1 MKNEFL
7 IAITQICAEKNL
19 PREVVLDALKAA
31 LASAYKRAYGGVNQ
45 DIDVKVS
52 EKGEFSVYAL
62 KRVVEEVTNPQ
73 TEVDLKEAR
82 TRRKDAEVGETIEFE
97 ATTPQEFGRIAA
109 QTAKQ
114 VVLQRLREAERETV
128 FDEFVER
135 EGDVISGLIQRVEPR
150 QVTIDLGKAEAI
162 LPASEQIQTERYRAG
177 QRIRAYLLEVQR
189 TSRGPLLT
197 VSRTHRNFLRR
208 LFELEVPE
216 IFNGVVELK
225 AVAREP
231 GSRSKVAVASRQ
243 AGVDP
248 VGACVGMRGVR
259 IQNIVRELDGEKIDV
274 VQWDEDPAV
283 FVANALSPAQVVGV
297 DVSKADK
304 VATVVVPDRLLS
316 LAIGKDGQN
325 ARLAARLTGWK
336 IDIKSVSTAK
346 AEEARL
352 AAIAAE
358 AEAKAE
364 EEARVEAAARA
375 LEEPV
380 AVEVEAPEE
389 VAVAQ
394 AAPVLQEAPEVP
406 ETAAAAG
413 ELAIPEPVAL
423 EPVAQAAP
431 PAEIVAPEVEEIAP
445 PPVPEPPAPIRQP
458 IRFAEEI
465 LGPSTERVAV
475 VGKKKKDKGRK
486 DKDEGAVK
494 KKVKRTGGRPSA
506 IEVEEDDDE
515 EYDFRIK

>member
-19 PREVVLDALKAA
+19 AREVVLDALEAA
-31 LASAYKRAYGGVNQ
+31 LVSAYKRTFGVGQNVAVR
-45 DIDVKVS
+45 IGSGTGEVKV
-52 EKGEFSVYAL
+52 FTL
-62 KRVVEEVTNPQ
+62 KTVVEEVANSL
-73 TEVDLKEAR
+73 TEMDLKEAR
-82 TRRKDAEVGETIEFE
+82 SIKKDAQIGDTIELE
-97 ATTPQEFGRIAA
+97 TTPKDFGRIAA

-114 VVLQRLREAERETV
+114 VVLQRLREAERENV

-162 LPASEQIQTERYRAG
+162 LPASEQIQTERYRPG

-231 GSRSKVAVASRQ
+231 GSRSKVAVGSRQ

-297 DVSKADK
+297 EVSKADK

-352 AAIAAE
+352 AAE

-364 EEARVEAAARA
+364 EARLAAGTRVEEEAVAVAEQAEAVAAEAVPAAESAPEAPEVVEPVGETA
-375 LEEPV
+375 LPVPAEPVAEAPPPVEIVQEGAAPAPAPAPAPEPV
-380 AVEVEAPEE
+380 AVS
-389 VAVAQ
+389 
-394 AAPVLQEAPEVP
+394 
-406 ETAAAAG
+406 
-413 ELAIPEPVAL
+413 
-423 EPVAQAAP
+423 
-431 PAEIVAPEVEEIAP
+431 
-445 PPVPEPPAPIRQP
+445 RQP

-465 LGPSTERVAV
+465 LGTTTDRTAPVST
-475 VGKKKKDKGRK
+475 KKKKEKGRR
-486 DKDEGAVK
+486 DKEEGLPK
-494 KKVKRTGGRPSA
+494 KKVRKSGGRPA
-506 IEVEEDDDE
+506 VEDDYDE
-515 EYDFRIK
+515 EFNFRIK

>member
-19 PREVVLDALKAA
+19 PKEVVLDALKAA
-31 LASAYKRAYGGVNQ
+31 LASAYKRAYGVSQ
-45 DIDVKVS
+45 DIDVRVS
-52 EKGEFSVYAL
+52 DKTGEFSVYIL
-62 KRVVEEVTNPQ
+62 KHVVDEVTNPQ
-73 TEVDLKEAR
+73 VEMDLTEAR
-82 TRRKDAEVGETIEFE
+82 IHKKDVQVGDVVEMETT
-97 ATTPQEFGRIAA
+97 APQEFGRIAA

-135 EGDVISGLIQRVEPR
+135 EGDVISGLIQRVEPK
-150 QVTIDLGKAEAI
+150 QVIIDLGKAEAI
-162 LPASEQIQTERYRAG
+162 LPASEQISTERYRAG
-177 QRIRAYLLEVQR
+177 MRIRAYLLEVQR

-225 AVAREP
+225 AVSREP

-243 AGVDP
+243 TGVDP

-274 VQWDEDPAV
+274 VQWDEDPAI
-283 FVANALSPAQVVGV
+283 FVANALSPAQVVAV
-297 DVSKADK
+297 DVSKSDK

-346 AEEARL
+346 VEEARRAAEAEARAEEEARL
-352 AAIAAE
+352 AAESRVHEE
-358 AEAKAE
+358 AEAVVGQ
-364 EEARVEAAARA
+364 VEGA
-375 LEEPV
+375 L
-380 AVEVEAPEE
+380 
-389 VAVAQ
+389 AQ
-394 AAPVLQEAPEVP
+394 AAPAVEETEEGAPAEKAPSETAQPAAASVETQTVAPPKEEAPRSAV
-406 ETAAAAG
+406 
-413 ELAIPEPVAL
+413 
-423 EPVAQAAP
+423 P
-431 PAEIVAPEVEEIAP
+431 PAVE
-445 PPVPEPPAPIRQP
+445 PPVTVAKQQ

-465 LGPSTERVAV
+465 LGTTTDRVTTV
-475 VGKKKKDKGRK
+475 TKKKKEKGRR
-486 DKDEGAVK
+486 DKEEGAPK
-494 KKVKRTGGRPSA
+494 KKVRRGGRPA
-506 IEVEEDDDE
+506 ADVDLGDEEYDE

>member
-1 MKNEFL
+1 MKNDFL

-19 PREVVLDALKAA
+19 PREVVLDALEAA
-31 LASAYKRAYGGVNQ
+31 LVSAYKRSFGAGQNVVVKIGSTTGE
-45 DIDVKVS
+45 VKVFTNRS
-52 EKGEFSVYAL
+52 
-62 KRVVEEVTNPQ
+62 VVEEVTNPQ
-73 TEVDLKEAR
+73 VEVDLKEAR
-82 TRRKDAEVGETIEFE
+82 AIKKDAQLGDVVELETI
-97 ATTPQEFGRIAA
+97 PPRDFGRIAA

-128 FDEFVER
+128 YDEFVER
-135 EGDVISGLIQRVEPR
+135 EGDVISGLIQRVDAK
-150 QVTIDLGKAEAI
+150 QVIIDLGKAEAI
-162 LPASEQIQTERYRAG
+162 LPASEQISTERYRAG

-231 GSRSKVAVASRQ
+231 GSRSKVAVGSRQ

-274 VQWDEDPAV
+274 VQWDDDPAV

-297 DVSKADK
+297 SIRKSDK

-336 IDIKSVSTAK
+336 IDIKSVSTSK
-346 AEEARL
+346 VEEARL
-352 AAIAAE
+352 AAEAAAKAAEEARLEAESRAYEEAIAVVDE
-358 AEAKAE
+358 AEA
-364 EEARVEAAARA
+364 V
-375 LEEPV
+375 LT
-380 AVEVEAPEE
+380 
-389 VAVAQ
+389 Q
-394 AAPVLQEAPEVP
+394 AAPVIEEVP
-406 ETAAAAG
+406 HGREVVKVTD
-413 ELAIPEPVAL
+413 ELVVP
-423 EPVAQAAP
+423 
-431 PAEIVAPEVEEIAP
+431 APEVEMPSPAGVAP
-445 PPVPEPPAPIRQP
+445 KLEPVIPAPVSDSVVAGRRQ

-465 LGPSTERVAV
+465 LAVSADKVGV
-475 VGKKKKDKGRK
+475 VGKKKKEKGRR
-486 DKDEGAVK
+486 DKEEGPPK
-494 KKVKRTGGRPSA
+494 KKVRRGGRLGPG
-506 IEVEEDDDE
+506 VEEDIDE
-515 EYDFRIK
+515 DIDEDFDFDIK

>member
-1 MKNEFL
+1 MKNDFL

-19 PREVVLDALKAA
+19 PRDVVLDALKAA
-31 LASAYKRAYGGVNQ
+31 LVSAYKRSSGAVQ
-45 DIDVKVS
+45 DVDVEIGSNGEVKVFTS
-52 EKGEFSVYAL
+52 KS
-62 KRVVEEVTNPQ
+62 VVEEVTNPHA
-73 TEVDLKEAR
+73 EMDLKEAR
-82 TRRKDAEVGETIEFE
+82 AIKKDAQLGDVVTTE
-97 ATTPQEFGRIAA
+97 TTPRDFGRIAA

-128 FDEFVER
+128 YDEFVER
-135 EGDVISGLIQRVEPR
+135 EGDVISGLIQRVDAK
-150 QVTIDLGKAEAI
+150 QVIIDLGKAEAM
-162 LPASEQIQTERYRAG
+162 LPASEQISTERYRPG

-231 GSRSKVAVASRQ
+231 GSRSKVAVGSRQ

-274 VQWDEDPAV
+274 VQWDDDPAV

-297 DVSKADK
+297 SVSKSDK

-346 AEEARL
+346 VEQARLASEAEAREAEEARL
-352 AAIAAE
+352 EAEARVHEEAIAAVDE
-358 AEAKAE
+358 AGSVLAQAPDVE
-364 EEARVEAAARA
+364 EVLQIPEGVEASGI
-375 LEEPV
+375 
-380 AVEVEAPEE
+380 AVV
-389 VAVAQ
+389 
-394 AAPVLQEAPEVP
+394 
-406 ETAAAAG
+406 
-413 ELAIPEPVAL
+413 
-423 EPVAQAAP
+423 
-431 PAEIVAPEVEEIAP
+431 
-445 PPVPEPPAPIRQP
+445 PAPISPDLKVETPSPAVVAPAVEQVIP
-458 IRFAEEI
+458 ATAPDPVVAAKQQIRFAEEI
-465 LGPSTERVAV
+465 LGAATDRVSV
-475 VGKKKKDKGRK
+475 VGKKKKEKGRR
-486 DKDEGAVK
+486 DKEEGPPK
-494 KKVKRTGGRPSA
+494 KKIRRGGRLASG
-506 IEVEEDDDE
+506 VEEDFDE
-515 EYDFRIK
+515 EFDFRIK

>member
-1 MKNEFL
+1 MKNDFL

-19 PREVVLDALKAA
+19 PREVVLDALEAA
-31 LASAYKRAYGGVNQ
+31 LVSAYKRSFGAGQNVAVKIGSTTGE
-45 DIDVKVS
+45 VKVFTNKS
-52 EKGEFSVYAL
+52 
-62 KRVVEEVTNPQ
+62 VVEEVTNPQ
-73 TEVDLKEAR
+73 LETGLKEAQAIK
-82 TRRKDAEVGETIEFE
+82 KDAQLGDVVEME
-97 ATTPQEFGRIAA
+97 TTPPKDFGRIAA

-128 FDEFVER
+128 YDEFVER
-135 EGDVISGLIQRVEPR
+135 EGDVISGLIQRVDAK
-150 QVTIDLGKAEAI
+150 QVIIDLGKAEAI
-162 LPASEQIQTERYRAG
+162 LPASEQISTERYRVG

-231 GSRSKVAVASRQ
+231 GSRSKVAVGSRQ

-274 VQWDEDPAV
+274 VQWDDDPAV

-297 DVSKADK
+297 SVRKSDK

-346 AEEARL
+346 VEEARL
-352 AAIAAE
+352 AAEVEAKAAEEARLEAQSRVHEEAIAVVDE
-358 AEAKAE
+358 AEA
-364 EEARVEAAARA
+364 A
-375 LEEPV
+375 LT
-380 AVEVEAPEE
+380 
-389 VAVAQ
+389 Q
-394 AAPVLQEAPEVP
+394 AAPATGEVSQGPEVVAV
-406 ETAAAAG
+406 TD
-413 ELAIPEPVAL
+413 ELVVPAPSYPEPKV
-423 EPVAQAAP
+423 EPVI
-431 PAEIVAPEVEEIAP
+431 PA
-445 PPVPEPPAPIRQP
+445 PVPDSVVAGKQQ

-465 LGPSTERVAV
+465 LGASADRVSV
-475 VGKKKKDKGRK
+475 VGKKKKEKGRR
-486 DKDEGAVK
+486 DKEEGPPK
-494 KKVKRTGGRPSA
+494 KKVRRGGRLAPG
-506 IEVEEDDDE
+506 VEEDFDE
-515 EYDFRIK
+515 EFDFRIK